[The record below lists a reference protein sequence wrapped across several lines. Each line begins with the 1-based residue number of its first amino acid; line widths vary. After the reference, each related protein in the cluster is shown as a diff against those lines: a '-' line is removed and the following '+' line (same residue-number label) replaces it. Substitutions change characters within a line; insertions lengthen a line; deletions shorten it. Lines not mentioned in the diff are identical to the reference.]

1 MRITLLHNPGAG
13 SQAGADAGKVVALLR
28 DAGHAVRH
36 QCATEGDWAKC
47 LDWPAD
53 AIAVAGGDGTVA
65 RAAKA
70 LVGRGLPLGVL
81 PGGTANN
88 ISRTIGLIG
97 RHWEQLVREWDG
109 ARRQKLDV
117 GVALGPW
124 GRRYFVEGVGI
135 GLFADTVPVVDRKL
149 ARAPAKTPD
158 AKVNFALRRIRE
170 RLAQAEPTR
179 VEGTLDGQDVSGEY
193 VLFEAL
199 NIPYV
204 GPNLFL
210 APDSERGDGQLDL
223 VMAGEAERERLA
235 HYLETWQAEKARL
248 AVLPTRQGKQLRL
261 RWTGHPVHI
270 DDEFWR
276 GEEQEV
282 RDGSSTIEIRVDATV
297 ELLVPA
303 ESKLNGK

>member
-13 SQAGADAGKVVALLR
+13 KQAQGNETKLIAMLR
-28 DAGHAVRH
+28 DAGHVVRH
-36 QCATEGDWAKC
+36 QCATDGDWAKC

-53 AIAVAGGDGTVA
+53 AVAVAGGDGTVA
-65 RAAKA
+65 RVAKA
-70 LVGRGLPLGVL
+70 MAGRSVPLAPLPA
-81 PGGTANN
+81 GTANN
-88 ISRTIGLIG
+88 ISRTIGLLG

-117 GVALGPW
+117 GVAQGPW

-135 GLFADTVPVVDRKL
+135 GLFADTVPLVDEKL
-149 ARAPAKTPD
+149 ARASIRTPD
-158 AKVNFALRRIRE
+158 DKVNFALRKIRE
-170 RLAQAEPTR
+170 RLARTPPVK
-179 VEGTLDGQDVSGEY
+179 VEATLDGEDVSGEY

-210 APDSERGDGQLDL
+210 APDSECGDGQLDL
-223 VMAGEAERERLA
+223 VMAGEAERDRLS

-248 AVLPTRQGKQLRL
+248 AVLPTRQGKRL
-261 RWTGHPVHI
+261 RVKWTGYPVHI

-276 GEEQEV
+276 SEEQAA
-282 RDGSSTIEIRVDATV
+282 RDGPSTIEIGVNGTV
-297 ELLVPA
+297 EFLVPA
-303 ESKLNGK
+303 ESNASGK